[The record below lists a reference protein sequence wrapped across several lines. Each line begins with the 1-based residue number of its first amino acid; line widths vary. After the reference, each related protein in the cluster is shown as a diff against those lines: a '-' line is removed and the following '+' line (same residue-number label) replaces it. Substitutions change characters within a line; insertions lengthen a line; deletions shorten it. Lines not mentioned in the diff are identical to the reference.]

1 MFPCFTDLDRRTC
14 FTRTNFMK
22 NQDNFVEIAFISGF
36 ALEENKNA
44 YLDELKIFDKVV
56 YNVWSYPIENKEKEI
71 KSAVLY
77 YRNITQEKFLT
88 QQLMDA
94 DKMAEIGILAGSVA
108 HEINN
113 PLGGIL
119 AFSQIILRELKTE
132 KFEKTQFHED
142 ILEIEK
148 SFIQISNSVE
158 RFDSLRMSE
167 LKMKLKFSLRIWILI
182 IALFVLLISLS
193 LYFDSEIVRGISSI
207 RNNLL
212 NDFFMGITFVSSIL
226 IIFLFLT
233 LLFIKEKKS
242 SIFENCCS
250 DSHPLQF
257 PPGNFVNIR
266 I

>member
-1 MFPCFTDLDRRTC
+1 MGNLLLIRFNTPGFKTRERIIVEHFSEAGNIIARGLRNFEYFEKTKQEWESTFDAISDPVSIVAPNYNLIRVNKAFVKSSKFTIDAVVGEKCYYVLTGSLEPCPNCPLDRSIQERKVRTC
-14 FTRTNFMK
+14 
-22 NQDNFVEIAFISGF
+22 
-36 ALEENKNA
+36 
-44 YLDELKIFDKVV
+44 DELKIFDKVV

-142 ILEIEK
+142 ILEIETAAVRGK
-148 SFIQISNSVE
+148 RIVESLLNFSRMSSAEDFSFINIQ
-158 RFDSLRMSE
+158 D
-167 LKMKLKFSLRIWILI
+167 ILNTAI
-182 IALFVLLISLS
+182 HMVK
-193 LYFDSEIVRGISSI
+193 
-207 RNNLL
+207 
-212 NDFFMGITFVSSIL
+212 T
-226 IIFLFLT
+226 
-233 LLFIKEKKS
+233 
-242 SIFENCCS
+242 
-250 DSHPLQF
+250 
-257 PPGNFVNIR
+257 
-266 I
+266 